1 MLSTFYTLATSI
13 VVIVVAAVAA
23 SVVVVRRV
31 GIVVIRRVGIVVV
44 RRVGIIVAVC
54 ATSSKE
60 ESCVLQFI
68 DKYSAP
74 NCLSMPQRINICL

>member
-31 GIVVIRRVGIVVV
+31 GIVVIRRVGI
-44 RRVGIIVAVC
+44 IVAVC
-54 ATSSKE
+54 APSSKE

-74 NCLSMPQRINICL
+74 NC